1 MVQYYQRPENAL
13 KRAEELIRAKQEETA
28 LQSLYDVIMAKKN
41 RIISLVVLEPIVE
54 KFVELAVQLRKGK
67 MAKEALHQFKNI
79 CLIQGNDINIKRC
92 VDSIK
97 KNIDSFIKLSEEELE
112 KAQAKADKINL
123 NSIEDLEAS
132 ETPESILLSSVSS
145 EVSKDRTNREV
156 VTPWLKFLWE
166 AYRTALDILRN
177 NSRLEDLYQ
186 EVVKQAFDFCLK
198 YQRKNEFHRLCDSL
212 RLHLQTTLKYSNQP
226 NSIDLNKEDTLKR
239 HLEARFIQLN
249 VAAELEFWQEAY
261 KTVEDIYN
269 LLDLSKKAPKD
280 EMLINYYEKL
290 AKVFLVSENYLF
302 HAAAWSKYFTLN
314 RRRENITEEEL
325 GKMASVVLMSAL
337 AIPIITT
344 AKTHNDIDDRSKL
357 QRLCNLLRVNTVPT
371 REILIRE
378 ALEKNVLSHVSN
390 ELKELYNILEVQ
402 FHPLSFGKKIKP
414 IIEKLSVNED
424 LNKYIQPLYN
434 VILTRLLQQLSQI
447 YTTIKI
453 NTVVNLIAFK
463 DNAYDSFAIEKFI
476 MNGCKKGELN
486 IRINHENQSLT
497 FGNDPFI
504 SSKGSISEG
513 PRLQSLPSEQ
523 MRMQLARLA
532 KRLQTVILLINPET
546 VDIKRESKEITIN
559 QALENLQKEKNIINE
574 RIKIIEKKKEYKEQ
588 ENTQRE
594 EEEQM
599 KRAAKKKQEE
609 EAKKAKL
616 LEEAKKKEEDRLN
629 KLRIENEKAEAKRLA
644 EKLAEEAKQKNL
656 NIKPEDLENLDTAK
670 LKELQIKQVEEE
682 KREKQR
688 KIEQLTKR
696 LDYTDRA
703 YRIEE
708 IPLLKKDYEE
718 QKKTDRANYVALCK
732 RQLEVAKVKHEE
744 GMKLKKSMVRMLDDY
759 KKYKDI
765 IIKRRTELIRAEAE
779 KEYEQAMLFRKESY
793 RIRKI
798 DEKRKKLREEESR
811 RQLEEIER
819 KRIEEEDRK
828 ERERKEKEQR
838 EAEER
843 RLLDIQTEKQRE
855 AELRA
860 EQKMMR
866 EKEMA
871 TSNNVWR
878 PRVLAERSSS
888 SGEKYVPPSQRMAQA
903 KSPAQQNDDEGWTT
917 AFSSRKSAR
926 NSRMRAGS
934 GKFDDRNMGRSG
946 SNSGSGRQ
954 GSMRGNK
961 APAAFNMGRS
971 GSSNSG
977 RRTNGGFDMERS
989 ESNSGG
995 EKKWSHSKLF
1005 NKRG

>member
-13 KRAEELIRAKQEETA
+13 KRAEELIRAKQEKTA
-28 LQSLYDVIMAKKN
+28 LQLLHDVIMTKKN
-41 RIISLVVLEPIVE
+41 RIISLVILEPIVE
-54 KFVELAVQLRKGK
+54 KYVELAVQLREGK

-97 KNIDSFIKLSEEELE
+97 KNIDSFIKLSETELE
-112 KAQAKADKINL
+112 KAQAKADKITL
-123 NSIEDLEAS
+123 DSIEDLEAS

-145 EVSKDRTNREV
+145 EVNKDRTNREV
-156 VTPWLKFLWE
+156 VTPCLKFLWE

-198 YQRKNEFHRLCDSL
+198 YQRRNEFHRLCDSL

-261 KTVEDIYN
+261 KSVEDIYN
-269 LLDLSKKAPKD
+269 LLDLSKKPPKD

-302 HAAAWSKYFTLN
+302 HAAAWSKYFTLS
-314 RRRENITEEEL
+314 RRRENVTEEEL

-337 AIPIITT
+337 SIPIITT

-357 QRLCNLLRVNTVPT
+357 QRLCSLLRVNTVPT

-414 IIEKLSVNED
+414 IIEKLSSNKD
-424 LNKYIQPLYN
+424 LNKYIKPLYK

-453 NTVVNLIAFK
+453 ETVVNLINN
-463 DNAYDSFAIEKFI
+463 DDYDSFAIEKFI
-476 MNGCKKGELN
+476 INGCKKGELT
-486 IRINHENQSLT
+486 IRINHENHSLT

-546 VDIKRESKEITIN
+546 VDIKRESKEIAIK
-559 QALENLQKEKNIINE
+559 QALENLQKEKDIINE
-574 RIKIIEKKKEYKEQ
+574 RIKIIEKKKEHKEQ

-594 EEEQM
+594 EEEQ
-599 KRAAKKKQEE
+599 KKLAAKKKEEE

-616 LEEAKKKEEDRLN
+616 AEEAKKREEERIN
-629 KLRIENEKAEAKRLA
+629 KMRIEAEKAEARKLA
-644 EKLAEEAKQKNL
+644 EKLAEEARQKNVD
-656 NIKPEDLENLDTAK
+656 IKPEDLENLDTAK
-670 LKELQIKQVEEE
+670 LKELQIKQAEEE

-688 KIEQLTKR
+688 KIDQLTKR

-718 QKKTDRANYVALCK
+718 QKKTDRAHYVALCK
-732 RQLEVAKVKHEE
+732 HQLEVAKVKHEE
-744 GMKLKKSMVRMLDDY
+744 GMKLKKSMLRMFEDY

-779 KEYEQAMLFRKESY
+779 ADYEQAMFIRKESY

-798 DEKRKKLREEESR
+798 DEKKKKMKEEESR

-828 ERERKEKEQR
+828 ERERKEREQR

-866 EKEMA
+866 DKEMA
-871 TSNNVWR
+871 TSGSSNVWR
-878 PRVLAERSSS
+878 PKSLLEKTS
-888 SGEKYVPPSQRMAQA
+888 SGEKYVPPSQRQPQA
-903 KSPAQQNDDEGWTT
+903 APADDDGWTT
-917 AFSSRKSAR
+917 AYSSRKSAK
-926 NSRMRAGS
+926 NSRLRAGS
-934 GKFDDRNMGRSG
+934 SKFGGDERNMGRSG
-946 SNSGSGRQ
+946 SNSGVSARQ
-954 GSMRGNK
+954 GSLRANK

-977 RRTNGGFDMERS
+977 RRMNDMERTG
-989 ESNSGG
+989 SNSGSGTG
-995 EKKWSHSKLF
+995 ERKWGNSRLFKK
-1005 NKRG
+1005 

>member
-28 LQSLYDVIMAKKN
+28 LQLLHDVIMVKKN
-41 RIISLVVLEPIVE
+41 RIISLVILEPIVE
-54 KFVELAVQLRKGK
+54 KYVELAVKLRKGK

-97 KNIDSFIKLSEEELE
+97 KNIDSFIKLSEMELE
-112 KAQAKADKINL
+112 KAQAKADKITL
-123 NSIEDLEAS
+123 DSIEDLEAS

-145 EVSKDRTNREV
+145 EVGKDRTNREV

-198 YQRKNEFHRLCDSL
+198 YQRRNEFHRLCDSL
-212 RLHLQTTLKYSNQP
+212 RLHLQTTLKYANQP
-226 NSIDLNKEDTLKR
+226 NSIDLNKEESLKR
-239 HLEARFIQLN
+239 HLEVRFIQLN

-261 KTVEDIYN
+261 KSVEDIYN
-269 LLDLSKKAPKD
+269 LLDLSKKPPKD

-302 HAAAWSKYFTLN
+302 HAAAWSKYFTLS
-314 RRRENITEEEL
+314 RRRENATEEEL
-325 GKMASVVLMSAL
+325 SKMASVVLMSAL

-357 QRLCNLLRVNTVPT
+357 QRLCSLLRVNTVPT

-390 ELKELYNILEVQ
+390 ELKELYNILEVR

-414 IIEKLSVNED
+414 IIEKLSSNED
-424 LNKYIQPLYN
+424 LNKYIQPLYK

-453 NTVVNLIAFK
+453 DTVVNLI
-463 DNAYDSFAIEKFI
+463 NNEAYDSFAIEKFI
-476 MNGCKKGELN
+476 MNGCKKNELN
-486 IRINHENQSLT
+486 IRINHETQSLT

-546 VDIKRESKEITIN
+546 ADIKRESKEIAIKN
-559 QALENLQKEKNIINE
+559 ALENLQKEKEIINE
-574 RIKIIEKKKEYKEQ
+574 RIKIIEKKKEHKEQ

-599 KRAAKKKQEE
+599 KRAAQKKQEE

-616 LEEAKKKEEDRLN
+616 AEEAKKREEERIN
-629 KLRIENEKAEAKRLA
+629 KIRIEAEKAEARKLA
-644 EKLAEEAKQKNL
+644 EKLAEEARQKNV
-656 NIKPEDLENLDTAK
+656 NIKPEDLESLDTAK
-670 LKELQIKQVEEE
+670 LKELQIKQAEEE
-682 KREKQR
+682 KRERQK

-718 QKKTDRANYVALCK
+718 QKKTDRAHYVALCK
-732 RQLEVAKVKHEE
+732 HQLEVAKVKHEE
-744 GMKLKKSMVRMLDDY
+744 GMKLKKSMLRMFEDFKSY
-759 KKYKDI
+759 KEL
-765 IIKRRTELIRAEAE
+765 IIKRRTELIKAVAQAE
-779 KEYEQAMLFRKESY
+779 YDQAMFIRKESY
-793 RIRKI
+793 RMRKV
-798 DEKRKKLREEESR
+798 DEKRKKIKEEESR
-811 RQLEEIER
+811 RALEEIER

-828 ERERKEKEQR
+828 ERERKEKEQKA
-838 EAEER
+838 AEER
-843 RLLDIQTEKQRE
+843 RLLELQTEKQRE

-866 EKEMA
+866 DKEMA
-871 TSNNVWR
+871 TSASTGSSNAWR
-878 PRVLAERSSS
+878 PKSLADRTS
-888 SGEKYVPPSQRMAQA
+888 SGEKYVPPQRQAQA
-903 KSPAQQNDDEGWTT
+903 APADDDGWTT

-926 NSRMRAGS
+926 NNRMRSGS
-934 GKFDDRNMGRSG
+934 GKFADDSSMGRSG

-977 RRTNGGFDMERS
+977 RRMNSGDMERS
-989 ESNSGG
+989 ESNSGAGG
-995 EKKWSHSKLF
+995 ERKWGNSRLRKW
-1005 NKRG
+1005 